1 MQEKLDADYF
11 NRFGADYLPGLL
23 GVVVKQVEKNH
34 VLAELTIRQAVLAHG
49 ILHAGTIVSL
59 ADTACGYGCLAS
71 LPEGA
76 SSFSTL
82 ELKSN
87 FMGTARG
94 GAIVCDARA
103 IHSGR
108 TTQVWDATVRH
119 RETDKLLATF
129 RCTQMILWPTK

>member
-87 FMGTARG
+87 FMGTARD

>member
-11 NRFGADYLPGLL
+11 NRFGADHLPGLL
-23 GVVVKQVEKNH
+23 GIVVNRVEKNH
-34 VLAELTIRQAVLAHG
+34 VLAELTIREAVLAHG
-49 ILHAGTIVSL
+49 ILHAGTIVSI

-87 FMGTARG
+87 FMGSARAG
-94 GAIVCDARA
+94 VIVCEACA
-103 IHSGR
+103 LHSGR
-108 TTQVWDATVRH
+108 MTQVWDATVRH

>member
-87 FMGTARG
+87 FIGTARD

>member
-23 GVVVKQVEKNH
+23 GIVVNQVEKH
-34 VLAELTIRQAVLAHG
+34 YVRAELTIRKAVLAHG

-87 FMGTARG
+87 FMGTAREG
-94 GAIVCDARA
+94 GIVCEARA
-103 IHSGR
+103 IHVGR
-108 TTQVWDATVRH
+108 MTQVWDATVRH

>member
-1 MQEKLDADYF
+1 MQENLDADYF

-87 FMGTARG
+87 FMGTARD

>member
-1 MQEKLDADYF
+1 MQENLDADYF

-87 FMGTARG
+87 FMGTARDG
-94 GAIVCDARA
+94 VIVCDARA
-103 IHSGR
+103 IHNGR

>member
-1 MQEKLDADYF
+1 MQENLDTDYF

>member
-23 GVVVKQVEKNH
+23 GIVVNRVEKNH
-34 VLAELTIRQAVLAHG
+34 VLAELTIREAVLAHG
-49 ILHAGTIVSL
+49 ILHAGTIVSI

-87 FMGTARG
+87 FMGSARAG
-94 GAIVCDARA
+94 VIVCEAHA
-103 IHSGR
+103 LHSGR
-108 TTQVWDATVRH
+108 MTQVWDATVRH

>member
-87 FMGTARG
+87 FMGTARDG
-94 GAIVCDARA
+94 VIVCDARA

-129 RCTQMILWPTK
+129 RCTQMILWLTK

>member
-23 GVVVKQVEKNH
+23 GVVIKQVEKNH

-87 FMGTARG
+87 FMGSARD

-103 IHSGR
+103 IHGGR
-108 TTQVWDATVRH
+108 MTQVWDATVRH

>member
-1 MQEKLDADYF
+1 MQENLDADYF

-34 VLAELTIRQAVLAHG
+34 VLAELTIRRAVLAHG

-87 FMGTARG
+87 FMGTARD

-108 TTQVWDATVRH
+108 MTQVWDATVRH

>member
-1 MQEKLDADYF
+1 MQENLDADYF

-87 FMGTARG
+87 FMGTARD

-108 TTQVWDATVRH
+108 MTQVWDATVRH

>member
-11 NRFGADYLPGLL
+11 NRFGANYLPGLL
-23 GVVVKQVEKNH
+23 GIVVNHVEKNH
-34 VLAELTIRQAVLAHG
+34 VLAELTIREAVLAHG
-49 ILHAGTIVSL
+49 ILHAGTIVSM

-87 FMGTARG
+87 FTGSARDG
-94 GAIVCDARA
+94 VIVCDARA
-103 IHSGR
+103 IHGGR
-108 TTQVWDATVRH
+108 MTQVWDATVRH

>member
-1 MQEKLDADYF
+1 MQENLDADYF

>member
-11 NRFGADYLPGLL
+11 NRFGADHLPGLL
-23 GVVVKQVEKNH
+23 GIVVNRVEKNH
-34 VLAELTIRQAVLAHG
+34 VLAELTIREAVLAHG
-49 ILHAGTIVSL
+49 ILHAGTIVSI

-87 FMGTARG
+87 FMGSARAG
-94 GAIVCDARA
+94 VIVCEASA
-103 IHSGR
+103 LHSGR
-108 TTQVWDATVRH
+108 MTQVWDATVRH

>member
-23 GVVVKQVEKNH
+23 GIVVNQVEKNH
-34 VLAELTIRQAVLAHG
+34 VLAELTIRKAVLAHG
-49 ILHAGTIVSL
+49 ILHAGTIVSI

-87 FMGTARG
+87 FMGAARDG
-94 GAIVCDARA
+94 TIVCEARA

>member
-23 GVVVKQVEKNH
+23 GIVVNQVEKNH
-34 VLAELTIRQAVLAHG
+34 VLAELTIRKAVLAHG
-49 ILHAGTIVSL
+49 ILHAGTIVSI

-87 FMGTARG
+87 FMGSARD
-94 GAIVCDARA
+94 GAIVCEARA

-108 TTQVWDATVRH
+108 MTQVWDATVRH

>member
-23 GVVVKQVEKNH
+23 GVVIKQVEKNH

-87 FMGTARG
+87 
-94 GAIVCDARA
+94 
-103 IHSGR
+103 
-108 TTQVWDATVRH
+108 
-119 RETDKLLATF
+119 
-129 RCTQMILWPTK
+129 

>member
-23 GVVVKQVEKNH
+23 GIVVDQVEKNH
-34 VLAELTIRQAVLAHG
+34 VLAELTIRKAVLAHG

-87 FMGTARG
+87 FMGTARD
-94 GAIVCDARA
+94 GAIVCEARA

-108 TTQVWDATVRH
+108 MTQVWDATVRH